1 MAQQS
6 SRLDIIIDSRTA
18 KQNADQLRVSLDA
31 ITAAGTKA
39 ATSAG
44 KFGTAANAAAAE
56 IARLNA
62 AARAGAGSNSRFG
75 SSAAVA
81 AAEVARLNASTAAGA
96 ANNARFG
103 AAATAAAAAVAA
115 LKAQSAASTATIVRM
130 GAASDA
136 ATAAIVRL
144 DRANGSAIVS
154 SRGLTAS
161 SSALG
166 GALGGI
172 GAALAA
178 KEILSLTDRYK
189 TLQGQ
194 LALVSSSNA
203 EAAQTFETLRTMSN
217 NTGSSLDATV
227 KLYTRFSNATRGA
240 GFSQDQLLKATDA
253 VNKAFLVSS
262 ATTQEATAASVQ
274 LSQAMASGVLRGEEL
289 NSVMEQAPRITRA
302 LSEYLGVA
310 TGQIR
315 AMAAEG
321 KITSDIVMNALLKS
335 LSSLNKEV
343 ATMPLRF
350 EQASQAL
357 KNNFLAVIGQVN
369 VDPVIDSVKTL
380 ADTLADPKASE
391 GVQSI
396 SRALVGLASAGA
408 SGLNVVISNVDALI
422 AITGVYA
429 ARVVGSLALSAKAR
443 ISDAVAADA
452 QIVASRQAT
461 LAAANEALAVRSAA
475 VASAE
480 AAVAQA
486 NYSRIQAAAAA
497 QSQASSLARMSSVT
511 AQLAADRALETQRL
525 QAQVSDAGRQQSLTR
540 LAEIRLAEAATTR
553 QQVAAEAALVVAR
566 AEEVAANTAATAALA
581 RLTALREASIPAV
594 AAATAAQNSLNTAT
608 LVGARGLA
616 LIGGPLGAIT
626 LAATLAAGAYLYFS
640 SSADAGTASLVDQN
654 LALGETIDKFKSLS
668 AEQQRLQKITWAE
681 QQAKALEQ
689 ASSALDDFA
698 YKVETGITLG
708 KFKDEFRSMI
718 AEVEAGKRP
727 LDSVTQWIETNSKV
741 TPEFRKELAELAVAQ
756 QTNSKSAA
764 EYGEKLAGVN
774 AASQVA
780 TQSADALKFAQ
791 RESAKAAGAS
801 AATWDKYIDGLTK
814 SRDLVGANAAAEAA
828 YTAVKMGANA
838 AQQEQA
844 RAIANQTDLLEK
856 YRDAVKTRNTAE
868 MESQRIQ
875 ITAAFTAVRAAEDAA
890 EAKKKADLEAA
901 QSAEDSATRQVN
913 AMQRVIDK
921 SLNLA
926 AGRNLLL
933 VDQPKQGLAGGV
945 DLLTNGKGYTAP
957 VAAKKTVAQQVQ
969 EALDQITTGVTPNKA
984 AKTPKGPSGASA
996 LSAAMSTFDALYK
1009 KADPAAEAVR
1019 TLTKTQEQL
1028 ELAQSKGKI
1037 TQEQYGVAMAQA
1049 SRDYAAVI
1057 AKTGELTQAEQYR
1070 LQIQSQL
1077 ANQQAQVNQYAA
1089 AVGMGDKQADRANE
1103 SLKLE
1108 KDKNDRLLQLS
1119 TELANAQGDK
1129 QRKALQDQI
1138 DITNEMYPQQV
1149 AIMEAGWLKVDAA
1162 QANWMNGIT
1171 AGWDNYQAKV
1181 QDVASQT
1188 ESIMT
1193 GSLDTITTGF
1203 GGAFSAM
1210 ALDGQ
1215 SFGEVTRSTFES
1227 LTRGVL
1233 DGLGQM
1239 AAQWLINQGL
1249 QLVFG
1254 KTAEVLAAEEMAR
1267 IAAKTAAE
1275 TTSVA
1280 TVATAKV
1287 AADGIAQ
1294 GSALAS
1300 IATTLAANVS
1310 AAATTVASW
1319 LPAALVASIGSF
1331 GAAAV
1336 VGGTALV
1343 AAYALLKGF
1352 SGGGYTGPGGVN
1364 DPAGIV
1370 HKGEVVWSQEDIRK
1384 FGGVASVEALRKGE
1398 ALPAGTTRSSTKQN
1412 SGSSSGQV
1420 SFQQNVNIHDYNSNK
1435 VEVRQK
1441 PNGDLDVIIKA
1452 VEGHLVGGMRSG
1464 AGDLRAATK
1473 AAFNLK
1479 DGTS

>member
-44 KFGTAANAAAAE
+44 KFGTATNAAAAE

-62 AARAGAGSNSRFG
+62 AATAGAGSNSRFG
-75 SSAAVA
+75 SSAAAA

-130 GAASDA
+130 GAASEA

-154 SRGLTAS
+154 SRSLTAS

-217 NTGSSLDATV
+217 NTGSSLEATV

-396 SRALVGLASAGA
+396 SSALVGLVSVGA
-408 SGLNVVISNVDALI
+408 DGLNVVLSNVDALI
-422 AITGVYA
+422 ALTGAYA
-429 ARVVGSLALSAKAR
+429 AKVGVGLVSAL
-443 ISDAVAADA
+443 
-452 QIVASRQAT
+452 
-461 LAAANEALAVRSAA
+461 SAA
-475 VASAE
+475 VAAKYTDI
-480 AAVAQA
+480 AATVGQITAA
-486 NYSRIQAAAAA
+486 RSAAAA
-497 QSQASSLARMSSVT
+497 QVASTGAVVRAAQAEATLTGAKLARANVEAYEARNSS
-511 AQLAADRALETQRL
+511 ASMFAL
-525 QAQVSDAGRQQSLTR
+525 QAQTAAASANRTAH
-540 LAEIRLAEAATTR
+540 LALAEAKIAD
-553 QQVAAEAALVVAR
+553 
-566 AEEVAANTAATAALA
+566 
-581 RLTALREASIPAV
+581 
-594 AAATAAQNSLNTAT
+594 TAAQNALNAANSRSV
-608 LVGARGLA
+608 VGAGA
-616 LIGGPLGAIT
+616 LTLLGGPMAAIT
-626 LAATLAAGAYLYFS
+626 LALTAAAGAYLYFS

-756 QTNSKSAA
+756 QTNSKSAE

-780 TQSADALKFAQ
+780 AQSADALKFAQ

-801 AATWDKYIDGLTK
+801 AATWDKYIEGLTK

-856 YRDAVKTRNTAE
+856 YKDAVKTRNTAE
-868 MESQRIQ
+868 MESLRVQ

-890 EAKKKADLEAA
+890 EAKKKADLDAA
-901 QSAEDSATRQVN
+901 KSAEDSATRQVN

-921 SLNLA
+921 SVNLA

-957 VAAKKTVAQQVQ
+957 AAAKKTVAQQVQ
-969 EALDQITTGVTPNKA
+969 EALDQIATGTTQNKA
-984 AKTPKGPSGASA
+984 PKTPKGPSGASA
-996 LSAAMSTFDALYK
+996 LNAAMSTFDALYK
-1009 KADPAAEAVR
+1009 KAEPAAEAVR

-1037 TQEQYGVAMAQA
+1037 TQEQYGAAMAQA

-1070 LQIQSQL
+1070 LQIQNQL
-1077 ANQQAQVNQYAA
+1077 ANQQSQVNQDAA

-1193 GSLDTITTGF
+1193 GSLDTITSGF

>member
-1 MAQQS
+1 MAKQS
-6 SRLDIIIDSRTA
+6 SRLEIIIDSRTA

-62 AARAGAGSNSRFG
+62 AATAGAGSNSRFG
-75 SSAAVA
+75 SSAAAA

-115 LKAQSAASTATIVRM
+115 LKAQSAASTATIARM

-217 NTGSSLDATV
+217 NTGSSLEATV

-302 LSEYLGVA
+302 LSDYLGVA

-321 KITSDIVMNALLKS
+321 KITSEIVMNALLKS

-391 GVQSI
+391 GVQDI
-396 SRALVGLASAGA
+396 SDALVGLVSVGA
-408 SGLNVVISNVDALI
+408 DGLNVVLSNVDALI
-422 AITGVYA
+422 ALTGAYA
-429 ARVVGSLALSAKAR
+429 AKVGVGLVSAL
-443 ISDAVAADA
+443 
-452 QIVASRQAT
+452 
-461 LAAANEALAVRSAA
+461 SAA
-475 VASAE
+475 VAAKYSDI
-480 AAVAQA
+480 AATVGQITAA
-486 NYSRIQAAAAA
+486 RSAAAA
-497 QSQASSLARMSSVT
+497 QAASTGAAVRA
-511 AQLAADRALETQRL
+511 AQ
-525 QAQVSDAGRQQSLTR
+525 
-540 LAEIRLAEAATTR
+540 
-553 QQVAAEAALVVAR
+553 AEAALTGAKLAR
-566 AEEVAANTAATAALA
+566 ANVEAYEARNSSASMFALQAQTAAASANRTAHLALA
-581 RLTALREASIPAV
+581 EAKIAD
-594 AAATAAQNSLNTAT
+594 TAAQNALNAANSRSV
-608 LVGARGLA
+608 VGAGA
-616 LIGGPLGAIT
+616 LSLLGGPMAAIT
-626 LAATLAAGAYLYFS
+626 LALTAAAGAYLYFG
-640 SSADAGTASLVDQN
+640 SSADAGTESLIDQN
-654 LALGETIDKFKSLS
+654 LTLDESIQKFDSLTAAQKRNQS
-668 AEQQRLQKITWAE
+668 SKWAESQRL
-681 QQAKALEQ
+681 
-689 ASSALDDFA
+689 ALDAASDA
-698 YKVETGITLG
+698 ASDYANIAQGAITSVGSARVADLATLS
-708 KFKDEFRSMI
+708 SMI
-718 AEVEAGKRP
+718 ARVKSGKST
-727 LDSVTQWIETNSKV
+727 LDEVTQWLQSTQG
-741 TPEFRKELAELAVAQ
+741 ELAGFKGSLEGIAAGYDSSTGQAADFGNLLKNSSESTKALARDTDSLNKAQ
-756 QTNSKSAA
+756 VGSAQ
-764 EYGEKLAGVN
+764 
-774 AASQVA
+774 SQ
-780 TQSADALKFAQ
+780 
-791 RESAKAAGAS
+791 GAS
-801 AATWDKYIDGLTK
+801 AATWDKYIEGLTK
-814 SRDLVGANAAAEAA
+814 TRDLVGANAAAEAA

-844 RAIANQTDLLEK
+844 RRITEQTDLLEK
-856 YRDAVKTRNTAE
+856 YKDAVKTRNTME
-868 MESQRIQ
+868 MESLRVQLVASYAAIQ
-875 ITAAFTAVRAAEDAA
+875 ASEDTAA
-890 EAKKKADLEAA
+890 AKKKADEDTAK
-901 QSAEDSATRQVN
+901 SAEESSKRQITAIEKVAAASYAALLPKPGPQQN
-913 AMQRVIDK
+913 LSGYGLITNGGVEPVTPRKTPQQ
-921 SLNLA
+921 LA
-926 AGRNLLL
+926 AEAMAR
-933 VDQPKQGLAGGV
+933 VDASTK
-945 DLLTNGKGYTAP
+945 
-957 VAAKKTVAQQVQ
+957 
-969 EALDQITTGVTPNKA
+969 PNKA
-984 AKTPKGPSGASA
+984 PKGASGQSA
-996 LSAAMSTFDALYK
+996 LTAAMSTFDALYK
-1009 KADPAAEAVR
+1009 KAEPAADAVR

-1028 ELAQSKGKI
+1028 ELAQSKGRI

-1077 ANQQAQVNQYAA
+1077 ANQQAQVNQDAA

-1193 GSLDTITTGF
+1193 GSLDTITSGF

-1215 SFGEVTRSTFES
+1215 SFGEVTRSSFES

-1239 AAQWLINQGL
+1239 AAQWLINQGI

-1412 SGSSSGQV
+1412 SGLSSGQV

>member
-62 AARAGAGSNSRFG
+62 AATAGAGSNSRFG
-75 SSAAVA
+75 SSAAAA

-130 GAASDA
+130 GAASEA
-136 ATAAIVRL
+136 AAAAIVRL
-144 DRANGSAIVS
+144 DQANGSAIVS

-172 GAALAA
+172 GASLAA
-178 KEILSLTDRYK
+178 KEILTLTDRYK

-217 NTGSSLDATV
+217 NTGSSLEATV

-274 LSQAMASGVLRGEEL
+274 LSQAMASGTLRGEEL

-321 KITSDIVMNALLKS
+321 KITSEIVMNALLKS

-396 SRALVGLASAGA
+396 SSALVSLVSVGA
-408 SGLNVVISNVDALI
+408 DGLNGVISNVDALI

-429 ARVVGSLALSAKAR
+429 GR
-443 ISDAVAADA
+443 VAATMVGALYSGVTAKYADVTATMA
-452 QIVASRQAT
+452 QVGAANAASIAAHQQTTAANLEALTAVRAAEAEVALTGSKLARANAELVAARGSGAGMFALEAQTAAASANRVAT
-461 LAAANEALAVRSAA
+461 LAL
-475 VASAE
+475 AE
-480 AAVAQA
+480 AKIA
-486 NYSRIQAAAAA
+486 QAAAEAKVVAA
-497 QSQASSLARMSSVT
+497 QTRSIASAGIMSL
-511 AQLAADRALETQRL
+511 L
-525 QAQVSDAGRQQSLTR
+525 
-540 LAEIRLAEAATTR
+540 
-553 QQVAAEAALVVAR
+553 
-566 AEEVAANTAATAALA
+566 
-581 RLTALREASIPAV
+581 
-594 AAATAAQNSLNTAT
+594 
-608 LVGARGLA
+608 
-616 LIGGPLGAIT
+616 GGPIGAIT
-626 LAATLAAGAYLYFS
+626 LALGVAAAAYLYFS

-654 LALGETIDKFKSLS
+654 LALDETIDKFKSLS

-681 QQAKALEQ
+681 QQAKALKQ

-727 LDSVTQWIETNSKV
+727 LDSVTQWIETNSKA
-741 TPEFRKELAELAVAQ
+741 TPEFKKELAELAVAQ
-756 QTNSKSAA
+756 QTSAKSAA
-764 EYGEKLAGVN
+764 DLAEKLSGVT
-774 AASQVA
+774 AQSQVA
-780 TQSADALKFAQ
+780 AQSADALKFAQ

-801 AATWDKYIDGLTK
+801 AATWDKYIEGLTK
-814 SRDLVGANAAAEAA
+814 TRDLVGANAAAEAA

-856 YRDAVKTRNTAE
+856 YKDAVKTRNTAE
-868 MESQRIQ
+868 MESLRVQLVASYAAIQ
-875 ITAAFTAVRAAEDAA
+875 AAEDVAA
-890 EAKKKADLEAA
+890 AKKKADDDAA
-901 QSAEDSATRQVN
+901 NSAEASAKRQREALQSVVN
-913 AMQRVIDK
+913 AGLRK
-921 SLNLA
+921 SFPSLFQ
-926 AGRNLLL
+926 
-933 VDQPKQGLAGGV
+933 DQQDVQGYPLI
-945 DLLTNGKGYTAP
+945 TNGKVAP
-957 VAAKKTVAQQVQ
+957 AEKAAPRKTPQQLAAEAMAQ
-969 EALDQITTGVTPNKA
+969 AGSSVTPNKA
-984 AKTPKGPSGASA
+984 PKGASGQSA
-996 LSAAMSTFDALYK
+996 LNAAMSTFDALYK
-1009 KADPAAEAVR
+1009 KAEPAADAVR
-1019 TLTKTQEQL
+1019 TLTKSQEQL

-1077 ANQQAQVNQYAA
+1077 ANQQAQANQNAA

-1149 AIMEAGWLKVDAA
+1149 AIMEEGWVKVDAA

-1193 GSLDTITTGF
+1193 DSLDTITSGF

-1239 AAQWLINQGL
+1239 AAQWLINQGI

-1254 KTAEVLAAEEMAR
+1254 QTEEALHAAKIGR
-1267 IAAKTAAE
+1267 IATETAAE

-1287 AADGIAQ
+1287 AADGLAQ

-1398 ALPAGTTRSSTKQN
+1398 ALPAGVSRSASKP
-1412 SGSSSGQV
+1412 GSAASDNGKNTSASLGLTVNLIENPSKAGQV
-1420 SFQQNVNIHDYNSNK
+1420 ERGRNSDGSEWMSLYAAQIRAGGNESSDTMEAVYGLK
-1435 VEVRQK
+1435 RQ
-1441 PNGDLDVIIKA
+1441 PG
-1452 VEGHLVGGMRSG
+1452 
-1464 AGDLRAATK
+1464 
-1473 AAFNLK
+1473 
-1479 DGTS
+1479 

>member
-62 AARAGAGSNSRFG
+62 AATAGAGSNSRFG
-75 SSAAVA
+75 SSAAAA

-217 NTGSSLDATV
+217 NTGSSLEATV

-396 SRALVGLASAGA
+396 SSALVGLVSVGA
-408 SGLNVVISNVDALI
+408 DGLNVVLSNVDALI
-422 AITGVYA
+422 ALTGAYA
-429 ARVVGSLALSAKAR
+429 AKVGVGLVSAL
-443 ISDAVAADA
+443 
-452 QIVASRQAT
+452 
-461 LAAANEALAVRSAA
+461 SAA
-475 VASAE
+475 VAAKYTDI
-480 AAVAQA
+480 AATVGQITAA
-486 NYSRIQAAAAA
+486 RSAAAA
-497 QSQASSLARMSSVT
+497 QVASTGAVVRA
-511 AQLAADRALETQRL
+511 AQ
-525 QAQVSDAGRQQSLTR
+525 
-540 LAEIRLAEAATTR
+540 
-553 QQVAAEAALVVAR
+553 AEAALTGAKLAR
-566 AEEVAANTAATAALA
+566 ANVEAYEARNSSASMFALQAQTAAASANRTAHLALA
-581 RLTALREASIPAV
+581 EAKIAD
-594 AAATAAQNSLNTAT
+594 TAAQNALNAANSRSV
-608 LVGARGLA
+608 VGAGA
-616 LIGGPLGAIT
+616 LTLLGGPMAAIT
-626 LAATLAAGAYLYFS
+626 LALTAAAGAYLYFS
-640 SSADAGTASLVDQN
+640 SSADTGTASLIDQN
-654 LALGETIDKFKSLS
+654 MALGETIDKFKSLS

-708 KFKDEFRSMI
+708 KFIEEFRSMI

-727 LDSVTQWIETNSKV
+727 LDSVTQWIEANSKI

-756 QTNSKSAA
+756 QTNSKSAV

-780 TQSADALKFAQ
+780 AQSADALKFAQ

-801 AATWDKYIDGLTK
+801 AATWDKYIEGLTK

-856 YRDAVKTRNTAE
+856 YKDAVKTRNTAE
-868 MESQRIQ
+868 MESLRIQ

-921 SLNLA
+921 SVNLA

-933 VDQPKQGLAGGV
+933 VDQPKQALAGGV

-957 VAAKKTVAQQVQ
+957 AAAKKTVAQEVQ
-969 EALDQITTGVTPNKA
+969 EAFDRITTGVIPNKA
-984 AKTPKGPSGASA
+984 AKTSKGPSGASA

-1009 KADPAAEAVR
+1009 KAEPAANAIR

-1057 AKTGELTQAEQYR
+1057 AKTGELAG
-1070 LQIQSQL
+1070 
-1077 ANQQAQVNQYAA
+1077 V
-1089 AVGMGDKQADRANE
+1089 
-1103 SLKLE
+1103 E
-1108 KDKNDRLLQLS
+1108 KDRIEVLRLTGQAMAANDAQSNLDNAAQIAEYERQGNFEAIKRLGTLKQIRDINLQS
-1119 TELANAQGDK
+1119 
-1129 QRKALQDQI
+1129 ALKPKTVEGVSEAPDVSGLDASVGGATSEI
-1138 DITNEMYPQQV
+1138 ARLNE
-1149 AIMEAGWLKVDAA
+1149 ESLKVDAWRAMELEKQKAYLDLKAINEETYAERINNINQQGRDNQTKIEQAKNQALLSGASDFFGNMSSLSQSENSKLTAIGKAAAIA
-1162 QANWMNGIT
+1162 QATISTYKAANDSYAALAAIPYVGPALGFAAAAAAIT
-1171 AGWDNYQAKV
+1171 AG
-1181 QDVASQT
+1181 
-1188 ESIMT
+1188 
-1193 GSLDTITTGF
+1193 
-1203 GGAFSAM
+1203 
-1210 ALDGQ
+1210 
-1215 SFGEVTRSTFES
+1215 
-1227 LTRGVL
+1227 
-1233 DGLGQM
+1233 
-1239 AAQWLINQGL
+1239 
-1249 QLVFG
+1249 
-1254 KTAEVLAAEEMAR
+1254 LAN
-1267 IAAKTAAE
+1267 
-1275 TTSVA
+1275 V
-1280 TVATAKV
+1280 
-1287 AADGIAQ
+1287 
-1294 GSALAS
+1294 AS
-1300 IATTLAANVS
+1300 IAGV
-1310 AAATTVASW
+1310 
-1319 LPAALVASIGSF
+1319 
-1331 GAAAV
+1331 
-1336 VGGTALV
+1336 
-1343 AAYALLKGF
+1343 GF

-1364 DPAGIV
+1364 EYAGAV
-1370 HKGEVVWSQEDIRK
+1370 HKGEVVWSQDDIRK
-1384 FGGVASVEALRKGE
+1384 FGGVASVEALRRGE
-1398 ALPAGTTRSSTKQN
+1398 ALPAGMSRTNT
-1412 SGSSSGQV
+1412 SSSAAPSGKVSAEMNVSVHNYAGAQV
-1420 SFQQNVNIHDYNSNK
+1420 ETQRDGEQMKI
-1435 VEVRQK
+1435 
-1441 PNGDLDVIIKA
+1441 IIKQA
-1452 VEGHLVGGMRSG
+1452 KREIARDLAQGNGEVTRALTSG
-1464 AGDLRAATK
+1464 YGLRRAAR
-1473 AAFNLK
+1473 
-1479 DGTS
+1479 

>member
-62 AARAGAGSNSRFG
+62 AATAGAGSNSRFG
-75 SSAAVA
+75 SSAAAA

-115 LKAQSAASTATIVRM
+115 LKAQSAASTATIARM

-217 NTGSSLDATV
+217 NTGSSLEATV

-396 SRALVGLASAGA
+396 SSALVSLVSVGA
-408 SGLNVVISNVDALI
+408 DGLNGVISNVDALI

-429 ARVVGSLALSAKAR
+429 GRVA
-443 ISDAVAADA
+443 
-452 QIVASRQAT
+452 
-461 LAAANEALAVRSAA
+461 
-475 VASAE
+475 
-480 AAVAQA
+480 
-486 NYSRIQAAAAA
+486 
-497 QSQASSLARMSSVT
+497 
-511 AQLAADRALETQRL
+511 
-525 QAQVSDAGRQQSLTR
+525 
-540 LAEIRLAEAATTR
+540 
-553 QQVAAEAALVVAR
+553 
-566 AEEVAANTAATAALA
+566 
-581 RLTALREASIPAV
+581 
-594 AAATAAQNSLNTAT
+594 AT
-608 LVGARGLA
+608 LVGALYSGVTAKYADVTATMAQVGAANAASIAAHQQTTAANLAALTAVRAAEAEVALTGSKLVRANAELVAARGSGAGMFALEAQTAAASANRVATLA
-616 LIGGPLGAIT
+616 LAEAKIAQAAAEAKVVAAQTRSIASAGIMSLLGGPIGAIT
-626 LAATLAAGAYLYFS
+626 LALGVAAAAYLYFS

-801 AATWDKYIDGLTK
+801 AATWDKYIEGLTK

-856 YRDAVKTRNTAE
+856 YKDAVKTRNTAE
-868 MESQRIQ
+868 MESLRIQ

-921 SLNLA
+921 SVNLA

-1077 ANQQAQVNQYAA
+1077 ANQQAQVNQDAA

-1239 AAQWLINQGL
+1239 AAQWLINQGI

-1254 KTAEVLAAEEMAR
+1254 KTEEALHVAKIGR
-1267 IAAKTAAE
+1267 IATETAAE

-1280 TVATAKV
+1280 TITTAKV

-1398 ALPAGTTRSSTKQN
+1398 ALPAGVSKSVAKSGPAN
-1412 SGSSSGQV
+1412 SGSGKDAGAVVGLTVNLIENPDKAGQV
-1420 SFQQNVNIHDYNSNK
+1420 ERGRNS
-1435 VEVRQK
+1435 
-1441 PNGDLDVIIKA
+1441 
-1452 VEGHLVGGMRSG
+1452 
-1464 AGDLRAATK
+1464 
-1473 AAFNLK
+1473 
-1479 DGTS
+1479 DGTEYLSLFAAQIRAGGNETSDTMEATYGLRRSVG

>member
-1 MAQQS
+1 MAKQS
-6 SRLDIIIDSRTA
+6 SRLEIIIDSRTA

-62 AARAGAGSNSRFG
+62 AATAGAGSNSRFG
-75 SSAAVA
+75 SSAAAA

-115 LKAQSAASTATIVRM
+115 LKAQSAASTAAIVRM
-130 GAASDA
+130 GAASEA

-217 NTGSSLDATV
+217 NTGSSLEATV

-396 SRALVGLASAGA
+396 SSALVGLVSVGA

-422 AITGVYA
+422 ALTGIYA
-429 ARVVGSLALSAKAR
+429 ARVGGALVGAIYSGVTAKYADVKAAMAQVFASNAASAAAHQQTTATNLA
-443 ISDAVAADA
+443 A
-452 QIVASRQAT
+452 QI
-461 LAAANEALAVRSAA
+461 AVR
-475 VASAE
+475 
-480 AAVAQA
+480 
-486 NYSRIQAAAAA
+486 AA
-497 QSQASSLARMSSVT
+497 Q
-511 AQLAADRALETQRL
+511 
-525 QAQVSDAGRQQSLTR
+525 
-540 LAEIRLAEAATTR
+540 
-553 QQVAAEAALVVAR
+553 AEAALTGSKLAHAEASFVAAKGTATELAALEALTVAASANRMATLALAEAKIVQSAAEAKVVA
-566 AEEVAANTAATAALA
+566 TQSKSI
-581 RLTALREASIPAV
+581 ASAGIM
-594 AAATAAQNSLNTAT
+594 SL
-608 LVGARGLA
+608 L
-616 LIGGPLGAIT
+616 GGPMGALT
-626 LAATLAAGAYLYFS
+626 LAATVAAGAYLYFS

-654 LALGETIDKFKSLS
+654 LALSETIDKFKSLS

-681 QQAKALEQ
+681 QQAKALER

-856 YRDAVKTRNTAE
+856 YKNAVKTRNTAE
-868 MESQRIQ
+868 MESLRIQ

-1077 ANQQAQVNQYAA
+1077 ANQQAQVNQDAA

-1239 AAQWLINQGL
+1239 AAQWLINQGI

-1254 KTAEVLAAEEMAR
+1254 KTEEALHVAKIGR
-1267 IAAKTAAE
+1267 IATETAAE

-1280 TVATAKV
+1280 TITTAKV

-1412 SGSSSGQV
+1412 SGLSSGQV